1 MTSVLQPPPF
11 RKRRVA
17 FMAHHDMVQDT
28 NIHQAQRFLKPLG
41 NAPVGI
47 AGLRITTGVVMHQN
61 DSGGVVLNGVLDD
74 LAWIDTRGI
83 NRAPKQLIEGD

>member
-41 NAPVGI
+41 NAPVGV
-47 AGLRITTGVVMHQN
+47 ARFGITTGMVVNEHDCSSRSAHSGPEDLPGMHETGCQ
-61 DSGGVVLNGVLDD
+61 SALRD
-74 LAWIDTRGI
+74 LRF
-83 NRAPKQLIEGD
+83 

>member
-17 FMAHHDMVQDT
+17 FMAHHDMIQDA

-41 NAPVGI
+41 YASIRI
-47 AGLRITTGVVMHQN
+47 AGFGVSTGVVMNQDH
-61 DSGGVVLNGVLDD
+61 SGGVVLNGVLDYF
-74 LAWIDTRGI
+74 TRVNAGGI
-83 NRAPKQLIEGD
+83 NRASKQLIKGD